1 MEIFYAAA
9 TFFLF
14 FHRRLKIPDKHHYFV
29 FAAIYTFESKVQVTI
44 NRWPRMVLHP
54 ILACA
59 FCCLLNHYD
68 LVWWSFMIIWIPIIV
83 NFATYSIKVNES
95 TLTQLFDRHQLSKP
109 QRENLLFSDRFKR
122 MTSEQYSIVN
132 HDVHD
137 DDVVKINAFAGTGK
151 QYLTNGWYS
160 NWFSLAMR
168 IHVLCILISPL
179 KGKLRRWLPT
189 QKYDRSRD
197 SSTWLTTNLFKRMPR
212 LGIFFSFRD
221 WTFH

>member
-160 NWFSLAMR
+160 NWFSLAMIVIDFR
-168 IHVLCILISPL
+168 SLWEYTCLVFWFHLWRENYDVDCLHRSTTAAEIPL
-179 KGKLRRWLPT
+179 
-189 QKYDRSRD
+189 
-197 SSTWLTTNLFKRMPR
+197 
-212 LGIFFSFRD
+212 LGLQQIYSNGCRG
-221 WTFH
+221 